1 MQNYELDEPD
11 PLFYHRLVE
20 SFKWAYAARTRLG
33 DPADPEYGEQVESQ
47 VEEMVSEAW
56 AREKFLSIKDSST
69 QSDPA
74 YYGAEFYNQEDSG
87 TAHLSVL
94 DKCKTFQSK
103 TYQKCIELLSWQC
116 CGCHQHYQP
125 FLWFRDNVSHN
136 RHHTQRSDGRF
147 FLPQYHQ

>member
-47 VEEMVSEAW
+47 VEEMISEAW

-94 DKCKTFQSK
+94 DKCKIF
-103 TYQKCIELLSWQC
+103 
-116 CGCHQHYQP
+116 
-125 FLWFRDNVSHN
+125 
-136 RHHTQRSDGRF
+136 
-147 FLPQYHQ
+147 